1 MLDAVRLAVVEGSLD
16 TLGRLSKDFLAVH
29 DNISKCIDESGNTI
43 VHLALGKSTATLQFV
58 IDELH
63 ANVNTTNF
71 QGRTPL
77 HEAVTRNYV
86 ECCEVL
92 LDNGADDSIQSSTL
106 STPFHTAAACGSVEC
121 MDVLLKRSADAA
133 AKVNELD
140 KNKSSALHKC
150 AFDGDVRVS
159 RWLVEHGATV
169 DTADN
174 QGVTPLLVAVKM
186 GQRSV
191 VEYLLSQGA
200 DSNRRDAQGNTCVHF
215 SSMRCDTTVLKMLI
229 DAGASTKVQNNEFN
243 TPLHLTALYQRP
255 DSKEWEELIALLLK
269 SGCDPNVE
277 NASRKK
283 AADYVNRGLKKLF
296 TMEEV
301 AHREQLEQE
310 VTQQMEKDRRAAE
323 QLRDAWAQKIQAELQ
338 LEKQLEL
345 EEEERLN
352 TEAKEGLR
360 ADEDAR
366 GKLDSTIEILRHK
379 EEEMKRLKALAEK
392 AQGGGK

>member
-1 MLDAVRLAVVEGSLD
+1 
-16 TLGRLSKDFLAVH
+16 
-29 DNISKCIDESGNTI
+29 
-43 VHLALGKSTATLQFV
+43 
-58 IDELH
+58 
-63 ANVNTTNF
+63 
-71 QGRTPL
+71 
-77 HEAVTRNYV
+77 
-86 ECCEVL
+86 
-92 LDNGADDSIQSSTL
+92 
-106 STPFHTAAACGSVEC
+106 